1 MKIKLILLTCIVF
14 VLYVNKATA
23 RSKEDTIYYLL
34 DTVSTPVRDRIVTTD
49 IDGNYKFV
57 RINCHC
63 MKNYETPVFSF
74 NVKQGIPLKRKVF
87 KSLNL
92 LTLVRLMELTRAVNS
107 VDFKIRHV
115 LYIIEPKG
123 KDYVIYRS
131 FAESREI
138 ITGY

>member
-1 MKIKLILLTCIVF
+1 MKIKLFLLTCIVF
-14 VLYVNKATA
+14 VLYVNKAIA

-34 DTVSTPVRDRIVTTD
+34 DTLSTPVRDRIITVEE
-49 IDGNYKFV
+49 DGFSKFLN
-57 RINCHC
+57 INCHC
-63 MKNYETPVFSF
+63 MKDYEIPVFRYE
-74 NVKQGIPLKRKVF
+74 VKHGIPLKRKVF

-92 LTLVRLMELTRAVNS
+92 LTLVRLMELTRAVTS

-123 KDYVIYRS
+123 KDYVVYRS